1 VSHCTLKEPKKF
13 FAANEQPT
21 EKSLWVVRV
30 GKIIRRMYEESE
42 FMLRLAGKFPAAR
55 RLQHL
60 QKV

>member
-1 VSHCTLKEPKKF
+1 VLIYIWF
-13 FAANEQPT
+13 FSPCYSAPVRVDDI
-21 EKSLWVVRV
+21 LIRV